1 MKLKIDSWMGSLGV
15 ASAAGLLALGVAC
28 SRDAN
33 PVSVPVEERSVVSV
47 ASSPEGASLEEQV
60 LNVYGSPSPEVY
72 ATPVS
77 TPMATPTYTSSPTST
92 STPTPTPT
100 PTLTP
105 TPSPTPSHTATPP
118 HTSTSTPSSTPP
130 PTLTPTP
137 EPTLTYTPTSIPSPT
152 LTPTPTSTPALTPT
166 AIPTQ
171 TYTPTSTPVPVLLS
185 YVEWVVDGHQMSLDV
200 LDDLKHG
207 VQLMHDYAVSLGMPE
222 IEKTI
227 TFHVDYGPH
236 LQYTGIYYFDSVF
249 LNSARFDSA
258 NFRIL
263 AASHELNHAQMDA
276 LSDLSMNTD
285 DYDEVPGT
293 GPEWLTEGVA
303 EFLSYQALSEGDV
316 MSYDAIRGNILLK
329 GSYLSASGSLA
340 EMGTSEDFEPF
351 GLSGYRYSMLAV
363 EFLASLAGQSSL
375 IDYYE
380 SLEEGTTWQEG
391 FKNTFGMNVNDFYE
405 RFEEHEANGFPRLET
420 PKHVGLE

>member
-1 MKLKIDSWMGSLGV
+1 MRVNFGSWIGSLGV

-28 SRDAN
+28 SRESG
-33 PVSVPVEERSVVSV
+33 PVSVSVEERASVVVSV

-72 ATPVS
+72 AT
-77 TPMATPTYTSSPTST
+77 ATSVP
-92 STPTPTPT
+92 
-100 PTLTP
+100 
-105 TPSPTPSHTATPP
+105 
-118 HTSTSTPSSTPP
+118 
-130 PTLTPTP
+130 
-137 EPTLTYTPTSIPSPT
+137 
-152 LTPTPTSTPALTPT
+152 TPALTPT
-166 AIPTQ
+166 AVPTATSVPTVIPTPTYTVTPEPTATLTPTAVPTA
-171 TYTPTSTPVPVLLS
+171 TYTPTPRPIPVPFS
-185 YVEWVVDGHQMSLDV
+185 YVEWVVDGHQVSLDI

-207 VQLMHDYAVSLGMPE
+207 AQLMHDYAVSLGMPE
-222 IEKTI
+222 IAKTI

-263 AASHELNHAQMDA
+263 AAAHELNHAQMDA

-285 DYDEVPGT
+285 YYDEVPGT

-303 EFLSYQALSEGDV
+303 EFLSYQALSEGAV
-316 MSYDAIRGNILLK
+316 MSYDAIRGNVLLSR
-329 GSYLSASGSLA
+329 SYLSASGSLA
-340 EMGTSEDFEPF
+340 EMGTRKDFEPF

-380 SLEEGTTWQEG
+380 SLEEGTTWQDG
-391 FKNTFGMNVNDFYE
+391 FKNTFGMSVNDFYD
-405 RFEEHEANGFPRLET
+405 RFEEHKENGFPRLET
-420 PKHVGLE
+420 PKYSDQ